1 MKKIIVVSGG
11 FDPIHSGHISYFE
24 AAKALGDQ
32 LIVALNSDAWLVK
45 KKGSFFMPF
54 SERETIINN
63 LNMVDSVIS
72 FDDDEIGSCSNALE
86 KIKKMFPD
94 DRIIFCNGGDRDKTN
109 IPEMKIEGIEFE
121 FAVGGSDKKN
131 SSSWI
136 LKDYKFDGEERIWG
150 KFYNLFQDSADI
162 NVKVKELIV
171 NPKKGLSFQRHYH
184 RSEIWFVS
192 RGSCIVNY
200 SEHDADEAKEIS
212 LTTEEVIFIKKK
224 AWHQIINPNDYPC
237 HIIEIQYGEK
247 TEEDDIERLHYYED

>member
-1 MKKIIVVSGG
+1 M
-11 FDPIHSGHISYFE
+11 
-24 AAKALGDQ
+24 LG
-32 LIVALNSDAWLVK
+32 LL
-45 KKGSFFMPF
+45 KKGSFCL
-54 SERETIINN
+54 SQENGINN

-150 KFYNLFQDSADI
+150 KFYNLFKIQ
-162 NVKVKELIV
+162 
-171 NPKKGLSFQRHYH
+171 
-184 RSEIWFVS
+184 
-192 RGSCIVNY
+192 
-200 SEHDADEAKEIS
+200 
-212 LTTEEVIFIKKK
+212 LT
-224 AWHQIINPNDYPC
+224 
-237 HIIEIQYGEK
+237 
-247 TEEDDIERLHYYED
+247 